1 MNESNPTPTANI
13 TDFPKKYLYLTLVLL
28 LLVQLYN
35 LQPLSSFKT
44 GTIEYTLHFYL
55 MGIIFWLFAALLF
68 ITARTYY
75 LNTNKYY
82 RIPAA
87 IFLLLG
93 IALLILPFFIYNQVV
108 GLDASIQ
115 ILDQKADSLRKIG
128 K

>member
-1 MNESNPTPTANI
+1 MNQTHPTPSGNLSG
-13 TDFPKKYLYLTLVLL
+13 FPKKYLYLTLVLL

-55 MGIIFWLFAALLF
+55 MGVIFWLFAALLL

-87 IFLLLG
+87 IFLMLG
-93 IALLILPFFIYNQVV
+93 IALLILPFFIYHQVV
-108 GLDASIQ
+108 GLDASIH

>member
-1 MNESNPTPTANI
+1 MKETNPNTTEKLSN
-13 TDFPKKYLYLTLVLL
+13 FPKKYLYLTLVLL

-68 ITARTYY
+68 ITARAYY
-75 LNTNKYY
+75 LNINKYY

-87 IFLLLG
+87 IFLMLG
-93 IALLILPFFIYNQVV
+93 IALLILPFFIYHQVV

-128 K
+128 R